1 MTDQATDRAI
11 AWEGH
16 TPLPWAIKNGDLCA
30 KATDSDGDDKVI
42 AGINGRTIGN
52 RSHTYNSQ
60 RRQGPANTALI
71 VHRVN
76 QGPAADAMAEALAE
90 GSDHLS
96 SFEGTLFEDEDNDA
110 LANVVKRMRQAL
122 AAYRGQQ

>member
-1 MTDQATDRAI
+1 MTDQATDRAM

-30 KATDSDGDDKVI
+30 KATDSEGDDKVI

-76 QGPAADAMAEALAE
+76 QGPAADAMAEAVEAILSQLGDDGYLLPS
-90 GSDHLS
+90 GSIRTINLR
-96 SFEGTLFEDEDNDA
+96 
-110 LANVVKRMRQAL
+110 KAL

>member
-76 QGPAADAMAEALAE
+76 QGPAADAMAEAVEAILSQLGDDGYLLPS
-90 GSDHLS
+90 GSIR
-96 SFEGTLFEDEDNDA
+96 T
-110 LANVVKRMRQAL
+110 ANLRNAL